1 MHTYDAAARRFCSA
15 ALLCFFRGKKPSNEA
30 SIKGF
35 RGVFHESEGLL
46 NNLLTL
52 DALIA
57 IKTGSDSVVFA
68 AV

>member
-46 NNLLTL
+46 KITL
-52 DALIA
+52 RKNQFA